1 MGEPMW
7 RKRALSL
14 LLVGMVGLVLGCPW
28 GGHPMPDE
36 LVGKWETSEKKFK
49 GFSFELTADSIIFTD
64 LNSPKGPEMN
74 HIEKIQMEKQG
85 AEILYTLRNR
95 TEEGLK
101 HKFVFYY
108 NPKSREIRLKN
119 QDQFV
124 WKKVK

>member
-1 MGEPMW
+1 M
-7 RKRALSL
+7 L
-14 LLVGMVGLVLGCPW
+14 LLLGMVGMALGCPW
-28 GGHPMPDE
+28 GGRPMPDE
-36 LVGKWETSEKKFK
+36 LIGKWETSEKKFR
-49 GFSFELTADSIIFTD
+49 GFFFELTRDSIIFTD

-74 HIEKIQMEKQG
+74 RIEKIQMQKKDG
-85 AEILYTLRNR
+85 EILYTIRNR

-108 NPKSREIRLKN
+108 DPKSREIRLKN